1 MTSSKSAT
9 KYQHQDSRTSLPA
22 LCQLDTPHM
31 THEHGEENLILYYG
45 ISSKSAGQNFVPW
58 HTKMFAVVN
67 TSSIEV
73 VNLTAH
79 AM

>member
-9 KYQHQDSRTSLPA
+9 KYQYQDSRTSLPV

-31 THEHGEENLILYYG
+31 TQEHGEKNSHEM
-45 ISSKSAGQNFVPW
+45 SSKSPGQYSVPW
-58 HTKMFAVVN
+58 HTKIFAVVN

>member
-9 KYQHQDSRTSLPA
+9 KYQYQDSRTSLPV

-31 THEHGEENLILYYG
+31 TQEHGEKTSSLYQEM
-45 ISSKSAGQNFVPW
+45 SSKSSGQYSVPW
-58 HTKMFAVVN
+58 HTKIFAVVN
-67 TSSIEV
+67 TSSIDV
-73 VNLTAH
+73 VNLKAH